1 MEITLLQS
9 EQLLDKA
16 KVKAI
21 EIGIPMNIAIL
32 DTAGH
37 LKAFL
42 RMDNAFLGS
51 IDIAIK
57 KAKTALHFR
66 MNSEQ
71 VGEFLKPETGAYGM
85 EFSNGGLMGFAGG
98 LPIKNGEE
106 IIGYIGVS
114 GGPIPMDFSVAS
126 AGSIISQS

>member
-16 KVKAI
+16 KAKAI
-21 EIGIPMNIAIL
+21 EIGIPINIAIL

-57 KAKTALHFR
+57 KAKRAMLFR

-71 VGEFLKPETGAYGM
+71 VGEFLKPETGAHGM

-114 GGPIPMDFSVAS
+114 GSPM
-126 AGSIISQS
+126 IQSLF

>member
-1 MEITLLQS
+1 MDITLSQS
-9 EQLLDKA
+9 ESLLGRAKKKA
-16 KVKAI
+16 L

-51 IDIAIK
+51 IDIAMK
-57 KAKTALHFR
+57 KAKTSMLFR
-66 MNSEQ
+66 MNSEK
-71 VGEFLKPETGAYGM
+71 VGEFLRPEVGAWGM
-85 EFSNGGLMGFAGG
+85 EASSGGLMGFAGG
-98 LPIKNGEE
+98 IPIKDGES

-114 GGPIPMDFSVAS
+114 GGPIEMDFAVAS
-126 AGSIISQS
+126 AACSFN

>member
-1 MEITLLQS
+1 MDITLLQS

-16 KVKAI
+16 KTKAI
-21 EIGIPMNIAIL
+21 GTPMNIAIL

-57 KAKTALHFR
+57 KAK
-66 MNSEQ
+66 NSNAFQ
-71 VGEFLKPETGAYGM
+71 NEF
-85 EFSNGGLMGFAGG
+85 
-98 LPIKNGEE
+98 
-106 IIGYIGVS
+106 
-114 GGPIPMDFSVAS
+114 
-126 AGSIISQS
+126 

>member
-1 MEITLLQS
+1 MEVTLLQS
-9 EQLLDKA
+9 EQLLQKA
-16 KVKAI
+16 KAKAV

-57 KAKTALHFR
+57 KAKTAMLFR

-71 VGEFLKPETGAYGM
+71 VGEFLKPEIGAYGM
-85 EFSNGGLMGFAGG
+85 DASNGGLMGFAGG
-98 LPIKNGEE
+98 IPIKNGDE
-106 IIGYIGVS
+106 IVGYVGVS
-114 GGPIPMDFSVAS
+114 GGPVPMDFAVATVAS
-126 AGSIISQS
+126 FIS

>member
-1 MEITLLQS
+1 MQS

-16 KVKAI
+16 KAKAI

-42 RMDNAFLGS
+42 RMDNAFIGS
-51 IDIAIK
+51 IDIAVK
-57 KAKTALHFR
+57 KAKTAMLFR
-66 MNSEQ
+66 MSSEQ

>member
-1 MEITLLQS
+1 MDITLSQS
-9 EQLLDKA
+9 ESLLDRAKKKA
-16 KVKAI
+16 L

-57 KAKTALHFR
+57 KAKTSMLFR
-66 MNSEQ
+66 MNSEK
-71 VGEFLKPETGAYGM
+71 VGEFLRPEVGAWGM
-85 EFSNGGLMGFAGG
+85 EASSGGLMGFAGG
-98 LPIKNGEE
+98 IPIKDGEE
-106 IIGYIGVS
+106 IVGYIGVS
-114 GGPIPMDFSVAS
+114 GGPVPMDFQVAS
-126 AGSIISQS
+126 AACNISK

>member
-1 MEITLLQS
+1 MEITLSQS
-9 EQLLDKA
+9 EKLLDRAKSKA
-16 KVKAI
+16 E

-57 KAKTALHFR
+57 KAKTAMLFR
-66 MNSEQ
+66 MNSEK
-71 VGEFLKPETGAYGM
+71 VGEFLKPEIGAYGM
-85 EFSNGGLMGFAGG
+85 EASSGGLMGFAGG
-98 LPIKNGEE
+98 IPIKNGDE
-106 IIGYIGVS
+106 IVGYVGVS
-114 GGPIPMDFSVAS
+114 GGPVPMDFAVAS
-126 AGSIISQS
+126 EACLIS

>member
-1 MEITLLQS
+1 MDITLSQS
-9 EQLLDKA
+9 ESLLDRAKKKA
-16 KVKAI
+16 L
-21 EIGIPMNIAIL
+21 EIGIPMNIAVL

-57 KAKTALHFR
+57 KARTSMLFR

-71 VGEFLKPETGAYGM
+71 VGAFLRPEVGAWGM
-85 EFSNGGLMGFAGG
+85 EASSGGLMGFAGG
-98 LPIKNGEE
+98 IPIKDGEE
-106 IIGYIGVS
+106 IIGYVGVS
-114 GGPIPMDFSVAS
+114 GGPIEMDFAVAS
-126 AGSIISQS
+126 AACNIK

>member
-1 MEITLLQS
+1 MDITLSQT
-9 EQLLDKA
+9 ELLLSRAKA
-16 KVKAI
+16 KAL

-37 LKAFL
+37 LKGFL

-57 KAKTALHFR
+57 KAKTSMLFR

-71 VGEFLKPETGAYGM
+71 VGEFLRPEVGAFGM
-85 EFSNGGLMGFAGG
+85 ESSNRGLMGFAGG
-98 LPIKNGEE
+98 IPIKTGNQ
-106 IIGYIGVS
+106 IVGYIGVS
-114 GGPIPMDFSVAS
+114 GGPIDKDFAVAS
-126 AGSIISQS
+126 AASNT

>member
-1 MEITLLQS
+1 MNITLSQS
-9 EQLLDKA
+9 ESLLGRAKKKA
-16 KVKAI
+16 L

-57 KAKTALHFR
+57 KARTAMLFR
-66 MNSEQ
+66 MNSEK
-71 VGEFLKPETGAYGM
+71 VGEFLRPEVGACGM
-85 EFSNGGLMGFAGG
+85 EASSGGLMGFAGG
-98 LPIKNGEE
+98 IPIKDGEE
-106 IIGYIGVS
+106 IVGYIGVS
-114 GGPIPMDFSVAS
+114 GGPVSMDFQVAS
-126 AGSIISQS
+126 AACNISK

>member
-1 MEITLLQS
+1 VDITLSQS
-9 EQLLDKA
+9 ELLLSKA
-16 KVKAI
+16 KAKAL

-57 KAKTALHFR
+57 KAKTSMLFR
-66 MNSEQ
+66 MNSEK
-71 VGEFLKPETGAYGM
+71 VGEFLRPEVGAFGM
-85 EFSNGGLMGFAGG
+85 ESSSGGLMGFAGG
-98 LPIKNGEE
+98 IPIKAGDQ

-114 GGPIPMDFSVAS
+114 GGPIDKDFAVAS
-126 AGSIISQS
+126 SASDIS

>member
-16 KVKAI
+16 KAKAI

-57 KAKTALHFR
+57 KAKTAMLFR
-66 MNSEQ
+66 MNSEH

-98 LPIKNGEE
+98 LPIKNREE

>member
-16 KVKAI
+16 KAKAI

-57 KAKTALHFR
+57 KAKTAMLFR
-66 MNSEQ
+66 MNSES
-71 VGEFLKPETGAYGM
+71 VGEFLKPEVGAYGM
-85 EFSNGGLMGFAGG
+85 ESSNDGLMGFAGG
-98 LPIKNGEE
+98 IPIKKEEE

-114 GGPIPMDFSVAS
+114 GGPIPMDFAVAS
-126 AGSIISQS
+126 AASVIF